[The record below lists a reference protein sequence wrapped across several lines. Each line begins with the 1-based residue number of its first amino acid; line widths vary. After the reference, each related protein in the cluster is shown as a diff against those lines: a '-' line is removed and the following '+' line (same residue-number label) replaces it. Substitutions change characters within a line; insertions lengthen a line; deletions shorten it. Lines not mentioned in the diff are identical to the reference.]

1 MLNSADTR
9 DDWLA
14 LFDRSDAPHLQF
26 KSITEWQFQ
35 YYKTIADLSIFLEMI
50 LDKNNGDLTKIRPI
64 FDQIKAYL
72 NWPDIK
78 KCMELLIDNKWMITL
93 DKNLEHIFYGNYG
106 LITKKGIVGKSVENI
121 LRLQ

>member
-1 MLNSADTR
+1 MGNILNTG

-14 LFDRSDAPHLQF
+14 LFNRSDSPHVQF

-35 YYKTIADLSIFLEMI
+35 YYRTIAALSIFLETI
-50 LDKNNGDLTKIRPI
+50 LDKNNGELAKIWPI
-64 FDQIKAYL
+64 FDQIKVYL
-72 NWPDIK
+72 NKAEIK

-93 DKNLEHIFYGNYG
+93 DKNLEHIFYGNYY
-106 LITKKGIVGKSVENI
+106 LITKNRIVGKSIENI